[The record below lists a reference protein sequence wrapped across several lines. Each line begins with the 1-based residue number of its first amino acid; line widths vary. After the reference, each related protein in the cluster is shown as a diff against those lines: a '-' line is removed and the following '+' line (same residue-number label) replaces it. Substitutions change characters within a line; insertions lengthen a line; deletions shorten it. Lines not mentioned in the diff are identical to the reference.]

1 MNLLMFQPPP
11 RARVEP
17 LERRSATRQSC
28 DAREKPDVPVMHA
41 TQGDAAIETRA
52 TPGSL
57 GVLLGSHILRDG
69 EIVLLLVKPSVW
81 FIVLSSLRF
90 AAAVLI
96 LLISAILLDEHL
108 PGPNKNYIEV
118 ALFVLAGRVMWAV
131 LQWMGRVYILTN
143 LRILRLSGVFNVNIF
158 DCPLRKVGRT
168 RLVRTMRERIFRIGS
183 IEIVPC
189 DEQTA
194 PALWQMIARPE
205 MVHDQIVAAIN
216 RAKQGRLAAV

>member
-1 MNLLMFQPPP
+1 VNLLSFQPPP
-11 RARVEP
+11 RKWVE
-17 LERRSATRQSC
+17 
-28 DAREKPDVPVMHA
+28 AREGRQPRPHARGKPDVPVMHA
-41 TQGDAAIETRA
+41 TQGDAAVETRA

-57 GVLLGSHILRDG
+57 GVLLGSHNLRDG
-69 EIVLLLVKPSVW
+69 EIVLLLVNPSVW

-108 PGPNKNYIEV
+108 PGPNKSYIEV
-118 ALFVLAGRVMWAV
+118 ALIVLAGRVMWAV

-168 RLVRTMRERIFRIGS
+168 RVVRTMRERIFRIGS

-205 MVHDQIVAAIN
+205 MVHDQIVAAIY
-216 RAKQGRLAAV
+216 RAKQGRLTAV